1 VDPVTTILSIVAIV
15 GLVGLAVYLA
25 RRERLL
31 SFCILWFLGNLVIE
45 SSVYGL
51 EIIFEHRT
59 YLPSMLVIV
68 LAVTLGCRYIKL
80 KWLGTV
86 VVCGVVVMFS
96 FWTYERNSVWS
107 DHETLWRDSVAKS
120 PKKARPHNNL
130 AIALIDLG
138 KYDEAIAHCREALR
152 IKPNYALAHTTWGTV
167 ASAQGK
173 LDEAISH
180 YYEALRLDSFL
191 VKAHNNLGNA
201 LFKKGMSVE
210 AIGHYKEA
218 LRIKPDYALA
228 QKNLQIAL
236 AKHKR
241 SRGDIVKINKAQV
254 IESEDPTLHYKLGN
268 MYRAHGKLDEA
279 MEHYRKA
286 LAFQPGFTDAMNK
299 LALVHVT
306 KGEYNSALP
315 LYMRMIEL
323 QPDSFIAYY
332 NMACMYAK
340 QNMVD
345 KSVGWLKQAVSRGFK
360 DWDFLKKD
368 KDLVNIRSSSYFRE
382 LTGSINHQ

>member
-1 VDPVTTILSIVAIV
+1 
-15 GLVGLAVYLA
+15 
-25 RRERLL
+25 
-31 SFCILWFLGNLVIE
+31 
-45 SSVYGL
+45 
-51 EIIFEHRT
+51 
-59 YLPSMLVIV
+59 MLVIV